1 MIQAIKQK
9 VSRTV
14 CNRRLRVGLLSPW
27 ASRLGGGV
35 FEAVVAHAAMLRAA
49 DADPIIF
56 ALEDEHSADDRDRFE
71 GIPVQL
77 GRTLG
82 PRQIGYSPDL
92 GRKLAAA
99 DIDLLHLHGIW
110 MATSH
115 LAERWATLTRR
126 PYVISPHGM
135 LDPWITQRG
144 QAKKAIARLGY
155 EHRSWRRATLFHA
168 LTGAEAADIQRETGN
183 DAIAVIPNAVDAHLY
198 DDARRNS
205 ATARIVYLGRIHPK
219 KNIDGLID
227 AWQDLVRQRGKAAPE
242 LTIAGWGDPIHVA
255 ALQTRIDLAQDSR
268 LSFIGPVY
276 GDAKRALIENA
287 TALALPSH
295 SEGLPMVILESWA
308 AGIPVTMSQHCNL
321 PVGFT
326 SGAAIDS
333 GVDAHS
339 ISAALAVLLDEDE
352 VSRQFRSTAA
362 RNLIT
367 QYFSPQIVSEQWMT
381 AYHRIWE
388 RNS

>member
-1 MIQAIKQK
+1 ML
-9 VSRTV
+9 
-14 CNRRLRVGLLSPW
+14 C
-27 ASRLGGGV
+27 
-35 FEAVVAHAAMLRAA
+35 AAG
-49 DADPIIF
+49 ADPVIF
-56 ALEDEHSADDRDRFE
+56 ALEDLHSADDRSRFD

-82 PRQIGYSPDL
+82 PSQIGYSPDL

-115 LAERWATLTRR
+115 LAERWAAVTRR

-155 EHRSWRRATLFHA
+155 EHRSWRRANLFHA
-168 LTGAEAADIQRETGN
+168 LTRAEAADIQRETGN

-198 DDARRNS
+198 DNEGRDS

-227 AWQDLVRQRGKAAPE
+227 AWQILVKQRGPAAPQ

-255 ALQTRIDLAQDSR
+255 ALQARIDLVLDSR
-268 LSFIGPVY
+268 LSFTGPVY
-276 GDAKRALIENA
+276 GDAKRALIGSA

-308 AGIPVTMSQHCNL
+308 SGIPVAMSQHCNL

-339 ISAALAVLLDEDE
+339 IAAALAVLLDE
-352 VSRQFRSTAA
+352 SGAA
-362 RNLIT
+362 RQRRRAAARDLAT
-367 QYFSPQIVSEQWMT
+367 QCFSPQIVSEQWMA
-381 AYHRIWE
+381 AYHRILE